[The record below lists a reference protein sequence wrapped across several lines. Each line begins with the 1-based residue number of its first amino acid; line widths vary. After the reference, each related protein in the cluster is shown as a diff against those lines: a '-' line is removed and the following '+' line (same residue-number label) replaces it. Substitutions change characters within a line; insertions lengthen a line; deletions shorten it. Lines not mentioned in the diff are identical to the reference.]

1 MLTTD
6 SQTER
11 KTTGYPSIDKPW
23 LKYYSEEAINAPL
36 PECTMYELIWESNKN
51 YLEDIAINYF
61 GRKITYGQMF
71 DKIEKTAKAFTALGV
86 NKGDIIVV
94 CTVNTPEMVYIL
106 YALNR
111 LGVIVNMV
119 DPRTNADGI
128 REYILE
134 SNARFVLTINLAY
147 PVIAK
152 AAKNTSVNKIIVLSP
167 ADSLTP
173 IAKMLYCMK
182 NKAPRLGENT
192 LVWKDFIALGKNEI
206 PRYAF
211 YDKSACSVM
220 AHTGGTTG
228 SPKGV
233 MLSNDN
239 VNAMTHG
246 YRYLGIPFERR
257 QRYFNDLP
265 PFIMYGLCL
274 ATHTT
279 LAYGLEVILYPVF
292 DSKGF
297 PKQFAKY
304 RPHHF
309 SALVDHL
316 KYLILDD
323 ATKDIDLT
331 NFITAAVGGD
341 SVSCELE
348 QEVNAYLRE
357 HNCKYEMVKGY
368 GMTELAATAVTTFDG
383 VNAVGSVGVPLVA
396 NNVKIVDVDSKQEL
410 GYGETGEIWISG
422 PSVMQGYFNKP
433 QETSEIIL
441 TDEYGVR
448 WICTGDIGHITEDG
462 LLFHEGRIR
471 RIYMTAHEGQPAKI
485 FPMLVEDAL
494 RKSSFV
500 NECSVVGRKRKNSDY
515 YEVVAFIVINDSA
528 ENETHIIEELK
539 KICAD
544 NVPTYMV
551 PIEYHVISE
560 LPHTPIGKIDFRELE
575 KRACALD

>member
-1 MLTTD
+1 MTKEL
-6 SQTER
+6 
-11 KTTGYPSIDKPW
+11 TGYPSKDKPW
-23 LKYYSEEAINAPL
+23 LKYYSEEAIHAPL
-36 PECTMYELIWESNKN
+36 PECTMYELLWESNKN
-51 YLEDIAINYF
+51 HLEDIAINYY
-61 GRKITYGQMF
+61 GRKISYGQMF
-71 DKIEKTAKAFTALGV
+71 DKIEETAKAFSALGV
-86 NKGDIIVV
+86 EKGEIVVV
-94 CTVNTPEMVYIL
+94 CTVNAPEMVYVL

-111 LGVIVNMV
+111 LGAIVNMV
-119 DPRTNADGI
+119 DPRTNPDGI
-128 REYILE
+128 HEYILE

-147 PVIAK
+147 SVIVK
-152 AAKNTSVNKIIVLSP
+152 AAKNTSVDKIIVLSP
-167 ADSLTP
+167 ADSLPP
-173 IAKMLYCMK
+173 IAKMLYCVK
-182 NKAPRLGENT
+182 SKAPKLGEKT
-192 LVWKDFIALGKNEI
+192 LVWKAFMALGKNEI
-206 PRYAF
+206 PQYAP

-246 YRYLGIPFERR
+246 YRYLGIPFERK

-279 LAYGLEVILYPVF
+279 LTYGLEVILYPTF
-292 DSKGF
+292 DSKDF

-316 KYLILDD
+316 KYLIMDE

-348 QEVNAYLRE
+348 QEVNKYLRA

-368 GMTELAATAVTTFDG
+368 GMTELAATAVTSFNG
-383 VNAVGSVGVPLVA
+383 ANAVGSVGVPLVA
-396 NNVKIVDVDSKQEL
+396 NNIKIMDVDSKQEL
-410 GYGETGEIWISG
+410 GYGQTGEIWISG
-422 PSVMQGYFNKP
+422 PSVMQGYYKKP
-433 QETSEIIL
+433 QETSEIIH
-441 TDEYGVR
+441 TDENGVR
-448 WICTGDIGHITEDG
+448 WICTGDLGHITEDG

-485 FPMLVEDAL
+485 FPMLVEETL
-494 RKSSFV
+494 RKSIYVS
-500 NECSVVGRKRKNSDY
+500 ECSVVGRKRSNSDY
-515 YEVVAFIVINDSA
+515 YESVAFVVLNDTIESD
-528 ENETHIIEELK
+528 TRIIEELK
-539 KICAD
+539 EICAND
-544 NVPTYMV
+544 VPTYMV
-551 PIEYHVISE
+551 PEEYYIISE

-575 KRACALD
+575 KKAQISHD